1 MKKNKTKK
9 DKKNT
14 YESNEKH
21 PDYHIEI
28 ERKNIEKTFDECV
41 DKVYNS
47 LLGPMKRK
55 NIDKV
60 NHFTLDVMI
69 FILENTPHI
78 CNKLSKEVITLAK
91 KYLIEKTINFKTFNQ
106 ELKKIMEY
114 MNEGGGRRWFT
125 WNNPEISYVRASFGL
140 FVKMETKG
148 DHKHILS
155 DTFLQVVECVNLNIE
170 LINKNELIKIIHK
183 HFD

>member
-1 MKKNKTKK
+1 
-9 DKKNT
+9 
-14 YESNEKH
+14 
-21 PDYHIEI
+21 
-28 ERKNIEKTFDECV
+28 
-41 DKVYNS
+41 
-47 LLGPMKRK
+47 
-55 NIDKV
+55 
-60 NHFTLDVMI
+60 
-69 FILENTPHI
+69 
-78 CNKLSKEVITLAK
+78 
-91 KYLIEKTINFKTFNQ
+91 
-106 ELKKIMEY
+106 MEY